1 MAKNSEIFPQYMK
14 FISNNL
20 CFFFQGKKIMSIFL
34 WRYFTIYSA
43 LLKKL
48 NSFQFPFYYLGH
60 KPQVAT
66 AQRYDHMPSH
76 KATKGKI

>member
-1 MAKNSEIFPQYMK
+1 M
-14 FISNNL
+14 
-20 CFFFQGKKIMSIFL
+20 FFFQAKKDHVYFFL

-43 LLKKL
+43 HLKKL

-76 KATKGKI
+76 KATTGKT